1 MFTLNDILQG
11 NASNAHIHSSIAPDP
26 NLVFHAAHHDSRQ
39 IEHGDLYVAI
49 KGHKIDGH
57 RFTSTVAQSGALG
70 ALCNEPVADV
80 PQDFL
85 QIVVP
90 DVIEALHAT
99 ARIRTQR
106 QP

>member
-11 NASNAHIHSSIAPDP
+11 NTSKAHIHSSIAPNP
-26 NLVFHAAHHDSRQ
+26 NLVFHTAHHDSRQ
-39 IEHGDLYVAI
+39 IERGDLYVALRGQ
-49 KGHKIDGH
+49 KVDGH
-57 RFTSTVAQSGALG
+57 RFIPTVAQAGAHG
-70 ALCNEPVADV
+70 VLCNEPASDV

-99 ARIRTQR
+99 A
-106 QP
+106 